1 METRLYPLTDE
12 LKELTSDALDE
23 LARRLIDEAAA
34 VIKAETPTAKLLAAE
49 LLAAEL
55 LERAAQLREASDYY
69 LHL

>member
-1 METRLYPLTDE
+1 METRKYPLTDE

-34 VIKAETPTAKLLAAE
+34 VIKAETPTGK

-55 LERAAQLREASDYY
+55 LERADQLRKASDYFLY
-69 LHL
+69 L

>member
-34 VIKAETPTAKLLAAE
+34 VIKAETPTAKLLS
-49 LLAAEL
+49 AEL
-55 LERAAQLREASDYY
+55 LELAAQLRAAFDYY